1 MKGLNHI
8 LRENFEMTHQA
19 FIGKRYPFK
28 RFIRKKSLL
37 TLTSSV
43 VFVSLAEYLRLI
55 TEQRTR
61 QPTDKFDIF

>member
-1 MKGLNHI
+1 
-8 LRENFEMTHQA
+8 MTHQA